1 MTIPTPPNTLRQ
13 GDTLRRRAE
22 EAFRKKAERI
32 AENVES
38 LSPRETRD
46 LLHELQVHQI
56 ELEMQNEELRR
67 AQEALDALRARYF
80 DLYDLAPV
88 GYCTISEKG
97 LILEANLTAA
107 TLWGAARGVLA
118 KRPLSDFIL
127 PADMDIFYR
136 HHKLLF
142 ETGLPQAYEIRML
155 RQDGK
160 TFWARMESAVTL
172 DEEGASVCRTVISDI
187 TDRKRAEEELAE
199 NTAKLAE
206 INRDL
211 EDFNYSVSNDLRVPL
226 RAIDGFSRMILQTA
240 GERFDEETRRRFRVI
255 IENIEK
261 IGRIIE
267 DLLAFSRVGRR
278 VVSKRSLDME
288 EMVRDVWQELL
299 AANPGRKMT
308 LKLGK
313 MPAASGDWSMIRQVY
328 ANLLENAVKFAEGRN
343 PTVIEVGSLAGEEG
357 AVYYV
362 WDNGIGFDMKFH
374 DKLFGVFKRLHT
386 DAEFEGTGIGLSLVQ
401 RIVHRHGGKI
411 WAEGEVDKGATFSFT
426 LPTRQE

>member
-1 MTIPTPPNTLRQ
+1 
-13 GDTLRRRAE
+13 
-22 EAFRKKAERI
+22 
-32 AENVES
+32 
-38 LSPRETRD
+38 
-46 LLHELQVHQI
+46 
-56 ELEMQNEELRR
+56 
-67 AQEALDALRARYF
+67 
-80 DLYDLAPV
+80 
-88 GYCTISEKG
+88 
-97 LILEANLTAA
+97 
-107 TLWGAARGVLA
+107 
-118 KRPLSDFIL
+118 
-127 PADMDIFYR
+127 
-136 HHKLLF
+136 
-142 ETGLPQAYEIRML
+142 
-155 RQDGK
+155 
-160 TFWARMESAVTL
+160 
-172 DEEGASVCRTVISDI
+172 
-187 TDRKRAEEELAE
+187 
-199 NTAKLAE
+199 
-206 INRDL
+206 
-211 EDFNYSVSNDLRVPL
+211 
-226 RAIDGFSRMILQTA
+226 
-240 GERFDEETRRRFRVI
+240 
-255 IENIEK
+255 
-261 IGRIIE
+261 
-267 DLLAFSRVGRR
+267 
-278 VVSKRSLDME
+278 ME